1 MSNCCNSV
9 RFERSLQTRRIKKN
23 QVDWLQTIRSGTT
36 EIMYK
41 KKKLGNLPVKKVKK
55 HIMKIK
61 IILFAL
67 FLATSAGTD

>member
-36 EIMYK
+36 DIICTK
-41 KKKLGNLPVKKVKK
+41 NKKLGICGKKKLKTHYEN
-55 HIMKIK
+55 K

-67 FLATSAGTD
+67 SCDSSAGTD

>member
-41 KKKLGNLPVKKVKK
+41 KKKIREFADKKSLK

>member
-9 RFERSLQTRRIKKN
+9 IFERSLQTRRIKKN

-36 EIMYK
+36 DIICTK
-41 KKKLGNLPVKKVKK
+41 KKIWEFAVEKKLKK

-61 IILFAL
+61 
-67 FLATSAGTD
+67 